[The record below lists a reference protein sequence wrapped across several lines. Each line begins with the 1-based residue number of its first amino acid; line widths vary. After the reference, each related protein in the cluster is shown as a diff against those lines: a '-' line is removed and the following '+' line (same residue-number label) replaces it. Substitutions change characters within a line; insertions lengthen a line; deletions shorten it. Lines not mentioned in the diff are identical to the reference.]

1 MTYKNYDRETYLNSF
16 KEIMKLK
23 PQVEKYI
30 DDAFEKGVDNLVMA
44 GVGGSISIM
53 MPMEYFAKKL
63 QKNHWLSFTANPELQ
78 KKPLRRQSTAEK
90 KGFRPLESA
99 EMRKRRYRNC
109 SHIRSSAVREMNFPV
124 TETI

>member
-53 MPMEYFAKKL
+53 MPMEYFAKKR
-63 QKNHWLSFTANPELQ
+63 TAMPVYMENAAELVLGIN
-78 KKPLRRQSTAEK
+78 KAITEKSLVVLYSESGTTKEAIAAAE
-90 KGFRPLESA
+90 
-99 EMRKRRYRNC
+99 Y
-109 SHIRSSAVREMNFPV
+109 
-124 TETI
+124 

>member
-44 GVGGSISIM
+44 GV
-53 MPMEYFAKKL
+53 
-63 QKNHWLSFTANPELQ
+63 
-78 KKPLRRQSTAEK
+78 
-90 KGFRPLESA
+90 
-99 EMRKRRYRNC
+99 
-109 SHIRSSAVREMNFPV
+109 
-124 TETI
+124 